1 MSDTDRPEKTEN
13 EVRQGGSSLASRLF
27 DVIAAPGEVF
37 DEVKT
42 APDRTSNWLGPAILV
57 SLVGILGALLCF
69 SQPAIQQQMSD
80 LVTEQLQ
87 KQAKRVPMDER
98 ARAIGESVG
107 QKAMRISM
115 IAEPVATGFVMPF
128 WWGLVIWV
136 VGGKLL
142 KGGYTYMKAVEVA
155 GLANVVTALEYVVK
169 TLLQIGFGNLMAGPH
184 LALLIR
190 DFDPT
195 KPGHGAL
202 VALNLFWLWALA
214 IRSLGMAKLGGM
226 SFGKAAGVL
235 FGLWFLFMGG
245 SIGVGVLMQRLAGQ

>member
-1 MSDTDRPEKTEN
+1 MSETDQPEKNEN
-13 EVRQGGSSLASRLF
+13 EIQQGESSLASRLF

-37 DEVKT
+37 EEVKS
-42 APDRTSNWLGPAILV
+42 APNRTSNWLGPAILV
-57 SLVGILGALLCF
+57 SLVGILGAVLCF

-80 LVTEQLQ
+80 LVAEQLE
-87 KQAKRVPMDER
+87 KQAKKVPMDER

-107 QKAMRISM
+107 QKAMKISM
-115 IAEPVATGFVMPF
+115 VVDPVATGFVMPF
-128 WWGLVIWV
+128 WWGLVIWL

-169 TLLQIGFGNLMAGPH
+169 TLLQIGFGSIMAGPH

-195 KPGHGAL
+195 KPLHGVLA
-202 VALNLFWLWALA
+202 ALNVFWLWALA

-245 SIGVGVLMQRLAGQ
+245 SIGLGALMQRLAGQ